1 MFLGYGGDFLI
12 NFFIILV
19 FIILFVFL
27 DSLISS
33 VSDSDFI
40 PKKIYKKIVTRKIDK
55 VIKTNSF
62 IYPTFYDSNLKHKTL
77 NELKCLN
84 LKVTKDNINYVSINM
99 ILDELFYRY
108 NKAVECLNYLNISNY
123 EKYSIDTISIVKN
136 EFKQDSKIRKILLEN
151 LKELLSIVKN
161 CYSIAEAQTN
171 KNKIYEENLIA
182 LCECTK
188 DFILFFHKTTNI
200 QNLEDRISNFKN
212 KMEMQINYLD

>member
-1 MFLGYGGDFLI
+1 
-12 NFFIILV
+12 
-19 FIILFVFL
+19 
-27 DSLISS
+27 
-33 VSDSDFI
+33 

>member
-108 NKAVECLNYLNISNY
+108 NKAVECLNYLNIN
-123 EKYSIDTISIVKN
+123 N
-136 EFKQDSKIRKILLEN
+136 
-151 LKELLSIVKN
+151 
-161 CYSIAEAQTN
+161 
-171 KNKIYEENLIA
+171 
-182 LCECTK
+182 
-188 DFILFFHKTTNI
+188 
-200 QNLEDRISNFKN
+200 
-212 KMEMQINYLD
+212 

>member
-1 MFLGYGGDFLI
+1 MI

>member
-27 DSLISS
+27 DSLTSS

>member
-1 MFLGYGGDFLI
+1 MI

-27 DSLISS
+27 DSLTSS